1 MYHVTNNFFLFIFIF
16 IVTLKW
22 KKNIISTF
30 HFYISKYKNWNYQID
45 RKNKNAL
52 NQHKFSKTILQ

>member
-30 HFYISKYKNWNYQID
+30 HFYISKYKNWNYIE
-45 RKNKNAL
+45 KIKML
-52 NQHKFSKTILQ
+52 